1 MFSASVENI
10 LSIQK
15 KRHKREEDIRNKV
28 LSTLKDKIHNYA
40 NFGKISC
47 VYTVPNFIIGYS
59 LFDLNDMIKFLIK
72 QLKKEGFCVKQ
83 LTSQHIFI
91 SWDIKDINSN
101 LNKQKS
107 KISQSNDNNIDYSAF
122 INNKKG
128 Y

>member
-15 KRHKREEDIRNKV
+15 KRNKREEDVKNKV
-28 LSTLKDKIHNYA
+28 LLTLKDKIHNYA

-47 VYTVPNFIIGYS
+47 VYTVPNFIIGYT
-59 LFDLNDMIKFLIK
+59 LFDLDTMLKFLIK

-83 LTSQHIFI
+83 LTTQHIYI
-91 SWDIKDINSN
+91 SWDIKDISSN

-107 KISQSNDNNIDYSAF
+107 KIIRNDDNNTDYSAF